1 MFIPGLSRYGRPLE
15 FVESLLPL
23 IGTTPDRFCEADEL
37 SNRLQADRLIAQIRE
52 EADPASANG
61 KKLFAK
67 LGKLGH
73 GRHAE
78 DPRSARLGRQAPDGR
93 VRRAPE
99 QPHQRQDPAADH
111 SRPRRRRSTHVSRA
125 RPGRSRATRR
135 YNVNRLVDLL
145 GEDDYSKAAIV
156 EVLQAHKDRLNVR
169 QLLGQIYFLQP
180 SEKAAVFKLIDE
192 ITTEEMVPDLLARMD
207 GKDPLVKTHLINV
220 LARFDRPDVNQG
232 AAGGA
237 ARQQQARARRG
248 ARRHRPLEDERSTS
262 PRSSGLL
269 LDPDLDVMNKA
280 VDVIIQLNHPET
292 AKYLIE
298 ALKAENEFSRRS
310 AVEILN
316 AIGTTHS
323 VKYLLEAVADEDW
336 WVRSRA
342 SDALARIGGPRVVD
356 AVLDLIK
363 DKDENIRR
371 AAIEILNTCRDKR
384 AVDRLIEAT
393 RDKDWWV
400 SERAADALAEIG
412 DAKALPALLE
422 MMAQEQSLAARRDR
436 GGRQA
441 RHPQDPRQ
449 DAAVLAAPGERSPRR
464 RDQRRRAARG
474 RAAGRSRAALSAA
487 ERTRRR
493 RDRARAVTKALQ
505 KLDGRLSPSGRF
517 SGTGTLGRLRRRE
530 LDDTAA
536 DGTAA
541 AGARHPRRAPTAA
554 ATPAATSTARTL
566 LVEGPEDAVAE
577 PPPPEAPSFDLS
589 ALQNGDMIEGRYKF
603 IQKIGK
609 GAFGTV
615 VLVEDTVVEER
626 LILKFLNANV
636 SSDEEMLK
644 RFVHELRYSRRIT
657 HKNVIRIYDFLYV
670 GGSYAISMEYFPS
683 HTLGTEIANE
693 KPMPPKKAV
702 GYGTD
707 ICIGMSVAHQQGIIH
722 RDLKPANILINDTG
736 LLKIVD
742 FGVAAAAK
750 SGDTQL
756 TKTGYVIGSPKYM
769 APEQIL
775 GKKVDERADI
785 YSLGVIM
792 YEMLAGNPP
801 YSRGDHMSVM
811 YQHVQGKAQPLQRSE
826 PEGSARDRR
835 RRDED
840 HAGRQAETLR
850 VDGRAARRARSGR
863 RGGQVDDHGTYRRV
877 PEARPRARAAP
888 TSISPSAFRRCCAC
902 TATSCRSSSATSA
915 TPSSKATST
924 RS

>member
-1 MFIPGLSRYGRPLE
+1 MN
-15 FVESLLPL
+15 LL
-23 IGTTPDRFCEADEL
+23 T
-37 SNRLQADRLIAQIRE
+37 SYQADKLIQQIRE
-52 EADPASANG
+52 EADPSSPDGKRLFDKLSKLGQGAIPKILDALASADKRQTVEYVEVLSGFINDKTLPLITRG
-61 KKLFAK
+61 LS
-67 LGKLGH
+67 GEG
-73 GRHAE
+73 
-78 DPRSARLGRQAPDGR
+78 DPRTVSGTAWAL
-93 VRRAPE
+93 
-99 QPHQRQDPAADH
+99 
-111 SRPRRRRSTHVSRA
+111 STSK
-125 RPGRSRATRR
+125 R

-169 QLLGQIYFLQP
+169 QLLAQIYFLQP

-192 ITTEEMVPDLLARMD
+192 ITTEEMVPDLLQRLD

-220 LARFDRPDVNQG
+220 LARFDRPEVNKALQEALRDSNKLVRAAALAGVARSKTALDV
-232 AAGGA
+232 AVVA
-237 ARQQQARARRG
+237 
-248 ARRHRPLEDERSTS
+248 
-262 PRSSGLL
+262 GLL
-269 LDPDLDVMNKA
+269 LDPDIDVMNKA

-292 AKYLIE
+292 AKYLID

-323 VKYLLEAVADEDW
+323 IKYLLEAVADEDW

-393 RDKDWWV
+393 KDKDWWV

-412 DAKALPALLE
+412 DAKALPAVLE
-422 MMAQEQSLAARRDR
+422 MMAKNNRSLPVAI
-436 GGRQA
+436 
-441 RHPQDPRQ
+441 
-449 DAAVLAAPGERSPRR
+449 AAVGRLGNHKVLDKVLPFLQRPEKEVRVAAIGAAAQLAGE
-464 RDQRRRAARG
+464 QYAETVKAH
-474 RAAGRSRAALSAA
+474 LQQSAQGA
-487 ERTRRR
+487 DETV
-493 RDRARAVTKALQ
+493 ARAVHKALA
-505 KLDGRLSPSGRF
+505 KLDGRQTPSGRY
-517 SGTGTLGRLRRRE
+517 GTGTLR
-530 LDDTAA
+530 DASVASSSNPPAA
-536 DGTAA
+536 
-541 AGARHPRRAPTAA
+541 
-554 ATPAATSTARTL
+554 PAATAARAAPTRAASPAALPQSATATARTL

-577 PPPPEAPSFDLS
+577 PPPPEAPSFDLN
-589 ALQNGDMIEGRYKF
+589 ALQPGDMIEGRYKF
-603 IQKIGK
+603 VQKIGK

-683 HTLGTEIANE
+683 HTLGAEIANE

-702 GYGTD
+702 AYGMD

-811 YQHVQGKAQPLQRSE
+811 YQHVQGKAQPLNEANPKVPREIADVVTKTMQVDKLKRYASME
-826 PEGSARDRR
+826 E
-835 RRDED
+835 
-840 HAGRQAETLR
+840 LR
-850 VDGRAARRARSGR
+850 VALEAAAGAIR
-863 RGGQVDDHGTYRRV
+863 
-877 PEARPRARAAP
+877 
-888 TSISPSAFRRCCAC
+888 
-902 TATSCRSSSATSA
+902 
-915 TPSSKATST
+915 
-924 RS
+924 

>member
-1 MFIPGLSRYGRPLE
+1 MNFINAYR
-15 FVESLLPL
+15 
-23 IGTTPDRFCEADEL
+23 AD
-37 SNRLQADRLIAQIRE
+37 SIISAIRE
-52 EADPASANG
+52 EADPSSANG
-61 KKLFAK
+61 KKLFARLK
-67 LGKLGH
+67 DLGPSAIPKILEALASSDKRQTVEYVELLSGLTNDKNLPLITR
-73 GRHAE
+73 GLVADG
-78 DPRSARLGRQAPDGR
+78 DPR
-93 VRRAPE
+93 
-99 QPHQRQDPAADH
+99 
-111 SRPRRRRSTHVSRA
+111 TVSGTAWALSSNKRF
-125 RPGRSRATRR
+125 
-135 YNVNRLVDLL
+135 NVNRLVDLL
-145 GEDDYSKAAIV
+145 GEDEYSKAAIV
-156 EVLQAHKDRLNVR
+156 EVLQAHKDRLNIR
-169 QLLGQIYFLQP
+169 QLLAQIYFLQP

-192 ITTEEMVPDLLARMD
+192 VTTEEMVPDLLSRLD

-220 LARFDRPDVNQG
+220 LARFDRPDVNKALQEGLRDSNKLVRG
-232 AAGGA
+232 AALAGI
-237 ARQQQARARRG
+237 ARSKTAIEVSQIA
-248 ARRHRPLEDERSTS
+248 T
-262 PRSSGLL
+262 LL
-269 LDPDLDVMNKA
+269 LDPDLEVMNKA
-280 VDVIIQLNHPET
+280 VDVIIHLNHPET

-310 AVEILN
+310 AVEVLN

-323 VKYLLEAVADEDW
+323 IKYLLEAVADEDW

-412 DAKALPALLE
+412 DAKALPALLD
-422 MMAQEQSLAARRDR
+422 MIGKNNRSLPVAI
-436 GGRQA
+436 
-441 RHPQDPRQ
+441 
-449 DAAVLAAPGERSPRR
+449 AAVAKLGDHRVLDKVLPFLQRPEKEIRVAAIAAVAQLAGEQHGETVRPYIQQS
-464 RDQRRRAARG
+464 
-474 RAAGRSRAALSAA
+474 AAGAD
-487 ERTRRR
+487 ETVQ
-493 RDRARAVTKALQ
+493 RAVTKALQ
-505 KLDGRLSPSGRF
+505 KLDGRLSPSGRYEHR
-517 SGTGTLGRLRRRE
+517 GTATMSSTSPGAATSSPTPPPIPAPGPTR
-530 LDDTAA
+530 TAA
-536 DGTAA
+536 V
-541 AGARHPRRAPTAA
+541 RSAPPVSPP
-554 ATPAATSTARTL
+554 PAATSTARTL
-566 LVEGPEDAVAE
+566 LIDGPEDAAPAS
-577 PPPPEAPSFDLS
+577 PPAPEAPSFDLS

-644 RFVHELRYSRRIT
+644 RFVHELRYSRRLT
-657 HKNVIRIYDFLYV
+657 HQNVIRIYDFLYV

-683 HTLGTEIANE
+683 HTLGAEIANE
-693 KPMPPKKAV
+693 KPMGPKKAV
-702 GYGTD
+702 GYGMD

-811 YQHVQGKAQPLQRSE
+811 YQHVQGKAQPLNEANPKVPRE
-826 PEGSARDRR
+826 IADVV
-835 RRDED
+835 
-840 HAGRQAETLR
+840 TKTM
-850 VDGRAARRARSGR
+850 
-863 RGGQVDDHGTYRRV
+863 QVDKAKRYASMEELRLAL
-877 PEARPRARAAP
+877 EAASAA
-888 TSISPSAFRRCCAC
+888 IR
-902 TATSCRSSSATSA
+902 
-915 TPSSKATST
+915 
-924 RS
+924 

>member
-1 MFIPGLSRYGRPLE
+1 MNFINA
-15 FVESLLPL
+15 F
-23 IGTTPDRFCEADEL
+23 
-37 SNRLQADRLIAQIRE
+37 NADRLIAQIRE
-52 EADPASANG
+52 EADPASAES

-67 LGKLGH
+67 LGKLGTAAIPKVLEALASADKRQTVEYVELLSALLSDKTLPLVTR
-73 GRHAE
+73 GLADG
-78 DPRSARLGRQAPDGR
+78 DPRTVSGTAWAL
-93 VRRAPE
+93 
-99 QPHQRQDPAADH
+99 
-111 SRPRRRRSTHVSRA
+111 STNKRF
-125 RPGRSRATRR
+125 
-135 YNVNRLVDLL
+135 NVNRLVDLL

-192 ITTEEMVPDLLARMD
+192 VTTEDMVPDLLARID

-220 LARFDRPDVNQG
+220 LARFDRPDVSKALQDGLRDGNKLVRG
-232 AAGGA
+232 AALAGL
-237 ARQQQARARRG
+237 ARSKTALDVAVV
-248 ARRHRPLEDERSTS
+248 
-262 PRSSGLL
+262 SGLL

-292 AKYLIE
+292 AKYLID

-310 AVEILN
+310 AVEVLN

-323 VKYLLEAVADEDW
+323 IKFLLEAVADEDW

-422 MMAQEQSLAARRDR
+422 MIGKNNRSLPVAI
-436 GGRQA
+436 
-441 RHPQDPRQ
+441 
-449 DAAVLAAPGERSPRR
+449 AAVGKLGDHKVLDKLLPFLQRPEKEVRVAAIGAVAQLAG
-464 RDQRRRAARG
+464 DQQ
-474 RAAGRSRAALSAA
+474 A
-487 ERTRRR
+487 EAVRPYLQQSGQGADETVQ
-493 RDRARAVTKALQ
+493 RAVTKALQ

-517 SGTGTLGRLRRRE
+517 ERTGTLGATVGVSTTPPPMPQTTQARATTTRV
-530 LDDTAA
+530 AA
-536 DGTAA
+536 
-541 AGARHPRRAPTAA
+541 PPPAPLPPPPSA
-554 ATPAATSTARTL
+554 TARTL
-566 LVEGPEDAVAE
+566 LVEGPDEATPE
-577 PPPPEAPSFDLS
+577 PPAPEAPSFDLN
-589 ALQNGDMIEGRYKF
+589 ALQPGDMIEGRYKF
-603 IQKIGK
+603 VQKIGK

-693 KPMPPKKAV
+693 KPMAPKKAV

-722 RDLKPANILINDTG
+722 RDLKPANILINEAG

-811 YQHVQGKAQPLQRSE
+811 YQHVQGKAQPLHEANPKVPREITDVVSKAMQVDKLKRYSSME
-826 PEGSARDRR
+826 E
-835 RRDED
+835 
-840 HAGRQAETLR
+840 LR
-850 VDGRAARRARSGR
+850 VALEAA
-863 RGGQVDDHGTYRRV
+863 T
-877 PEARPRARAAP
+877 AAV
-888 TSISPSAFRRCCAC
+888 
-902 TATSCRSSSATSA
+902 
-915 TPSSKATST
+915 K
-924 RS
+924 

>member
-1 MFIPGLSRYGRPLE
+1 MNFL
-15 FVESLLPL
+15 
-23 IGTTPDRFCEADEL
+23 TA
-37 SNRLQADRLIAQIRE
+37 LQADRLIAQIRE
-52 EADPASANG
+52 EADPNSPAAQ
-61 KKLFAK
+61 KAFER
-67 LGKLGH
+67 LGKLGN
-73 GRHAE
+73 GAVPKILEALASADKRQTVEYVELLNGLINDKTLPLVTRGLADS
-78 DPRSARLGRQAPDGR
+78 DPR
-93 VRRAPE
+93 
-99 QPHQRQDPAADH
+99 
-111 SRPRRRRSTHVSRA
+111 TVSGTAWALSSNKRF
-125 RPGRSRATRR
+125 
-135 YNVNRLVDLL
+135 NINRLVDLL
-145 GEDDYSKAAIV
+145 GEDEYSKAAII
-156 EVLQAHKDRLNVR
+156 EVLQAHKERLNIR

-192 ITTEEMVPDLLARMD
+192 AMNEDMVPDLLARMD
-207 GKDPLVKTHLINV
+207 GKDPVVKTHLINV
-220 LARFDRPDVNQG
+220 LARFDRPDVQKALQEALRDSNKLVRG
-232 AAGGA
+232 AALSGIV
-237 ARQQQARARRG
+237 
-248 ARRHRPLEDERSTS
+248 RSKTTVDVAVVA
-262 PRSSGLL
+262 GLL

-280 VDVIIQLNHPET
+280 VDVIIHLNHPET
-292 AKYLIE
+292 AKYLLP

-323 VKYLLEAVADEDW
+323 IKYLLEAVADEDW

-412 DAKALPALLE
+412 DSKALPALLE
-422 MMAQEQSLAARRDR
+422 MIDKNNRSLPVAI
-436 GGRQA
+436 
-441 RHPQDPRQ
+441 
-449 DAAVLAAPGERSPRR
+449 AAVGKLGNHKMLDKLLPYLQRPEKEVRIAAINAVAQLAGEQQAEAVRVPLQQSGAGA
-464 RDQRRRAARG
+464 DETVQR
-474 RAAGRSRAALSAA
+474 ALA
-487 ERTRRR
+487 
-493 RDRARAVTKALQ
+493 KALQ
-505 KLDGRLSPSGRF
+505 KLDGKLSPSGRYH
-517 SGTGTLGRLRRRE
+517 GTGTV
-530 LDDTAA
+530 AA
-536 DGTAA
+536 
-541 AGARHPRRAPTAA
+541 PSA
-554 ATPAATSTARTL
+554 ATIATPPPMPAATQSRATMTRSMPPPPSPSATSTARTL
-566 LVEGPEDAVAE
+566 LVEGPEDSVAA
-577 PPPPEAPSFDLS
+577 PPPEQPSFDL
-589 ALQNGDMIEGRYKF
+589 AAMQPGDMIEGRYKY

-683 HTLGTEIANE
+683 HTLGAEIANE
-693 KPMPPKKAV
+693 KPMAWRKAL
-702 GYGTD
+702 GYGMD
-707 ICIGMSVAHQQGIIH
+707 ICVGMSVAHQQGIIH
-722 RDLKPANILINDTG
+722 RDLKPANILINESG

-785 YSLGVIM
+785 YSLGVIL

-811 YQHVQGKAQPLQRSE
+811 YQHVQGKAQPLNEANPKVPRGIADVVTKTMQVDKQKRYASM
-826 PEGSARDRR
+826 
-835 RRDED
+835 DE
-840 HAGRQAETLR
+840 L
-850 VDGRAARRARSGR
+850 RAALETAS
-863 RGGQVDDHGTYRRV
+863 
-877 PEARPRARAAP
+877 AAVG
-888 TSISPSAFRRCCAC
+888 
-902 TATSCRSSSATSA
+902 
-915 TPSSKATST
+915 
-924 RS
+924 

>member
-1 MFIPGLSRYGRPLE
+1 MNFI
-15 FVESLLPL
+15 
-23 IGTTPDRFCEADEL
+23 TA
-37 SNRLQADRLIAQIRE
+37 LQADRLIAQIRE
-52 EADPASANG
+52 EADPSSADG

-67 LGKLGH
+67 LGKLGT
-73 GRHAE
+73 GAIPKILEALASADKRQTVEYVELLNALISDKTLPLITRGLADG
-78 DPRSARLGRQAPDGR
+78 DPR
-93 VRRAPE
+93 
-99 QPHQRQDPAADH
+99 
-111 SRPRRRRSTHVSRA
+111 TVSGTAWALSSNKRF
-125 RPGRSRATRR
+125 
-135 YNVNRLVDLL
+135 NVNRLVDLL

-180 SEKAAVFKLIDE
+180 SEKGAVFKLIDE
-192 ITTEEMVPDLLARMD
+192 VTTEDMVPDLLARMD

-220 LARFDRPDVNQG
+220 LARFDSPEVNKALQEALRDSNKLVRG
-232 AAGGA
+232 AALAGI
-237 ARQQQARARRG
+237 ARSKTTLDVALVA
-248 ARRHRPLEDERSTS
+248 
-262 PRSSGLL
+262 GLL

-292 AKYLIE
+292 AKYLID

-323 VKYLLEAVADEDW
+323 VKWLLEAVADEDW

-384 AVDRLIEAT
+384 AVDRLIDAT
-393 RDKDWWV
+393 KDKDWWV

-422 MMAQEQSLAARRDR
+422 MMAKNNRSLPVAIAAIGKLNNPKVLDKILPYLQRPEKEVRVAAIGAVVQLAGEQ
-436 GGRQA
+436 QA
-441 RHPQDPRQ
+441 E
-449 DAAVLAAPGERSPRR
+449 AVRPLL
-464 RDQRRRAARG
+464 QQ
-474 RAAGRSRAALSAA
+474 SAQGA
-487 ERTRRR
+487 DETVV
-493 RDRARAVTKALQ
+493 RAVTRALQ
-505 KLDGRLSPSGRF
+505 KLEGKLSPSGNYRNNTTVVGATVA
-517 SGTGTLGRLRRRE
+517 SS
-530 LDDTAA
+530 TAPPA
-536 DGTAA
+536 
-541 AGARHPRRAPTAA
+541 
-554 ATPAATSTARTL
+554 PAATVTRAATTRAAPTPPPPAPSGTATARTL
-566 LVEGPEDAVAE
+566 LVEGPDDAVPE

-589 ALQNGDMIEGRYKF
+589 ALQPGDMIEGRYKF
-603 IQKIGK
+603 VQKIGK

-636 SSDEEMLK
+636 ASDEEMLK

-683 HTLGTEIANE
+683 HTLGAEIANE

-707 ICIGMSVAHQQGIIH
+707 ICVGMAVAHQQGIIH
-722 RDLKPANILINDTG
+722 RDLKPANILINETG

-811 YQHVQGKAQPLQRSE
+811 YQHVQGKAQPLNEANPKVPREIADVVTKTMQVDKLKRYASME
-826 PEGSARDRR
+826 E
-835 RRDED
+835 
-840 HAGRQAETLR
+840 LR
-850 VDGRAARRARSGR
+850 VALEAA
-863 RGGQVDDHGTYRRV
+863 T
-877 PEARPRARAAP
+877 AAV
-888 TSISPSAFRRCCAC
+888 R
-902 TATSCRSSSATSA
+902 
-915 TPSSKATST
+915 
-924 RS
+924 

>member
-1 MFIPGLSRYGRPLE
+1 MNFL
-15 FVESLLPL
+15 
-23 IGTTPDRFCEADEL
+23 TA
-37 SNRLQADRLIAQIRE
+37 LQADRLIAQIRE
-52 EADPASANG
+52 EPDPSSATG
-61 KKLFAK
+61 KQLFAK
-67 LGKLGH
+67 LGKLGT
-73 GRHAE
+73 GAIPKIIEALASADKRQTVEYVELLSSLTSDKTLPQVTRGLADG
-78 DPRSARLGRQAPDGR
+78 DPR
-93 VRRAPE
+93 
-99 QPHQRQDPAADH
+99 
-111 SRPRRRRSTHVSRA
+111 TVSGTA
-125 RPGRSRATRR
+125 WALATNKRF
-135 YNVNRLVDLL
+135 NVNRLVDLL
-145 GEDDYSKAAIV
+145 GEDEYSKAGIV
-156 EVLQAHKDRLNVR
+156 EVLQAHKDRLNIR
-169 QLLGQIYFLQP
+169 QLLAQIYFLQP

-192 ITTEEMVPDLLARMD
+192 VASEEMVPDLLARID

-220 LARFDRPDVNQG
+220 LARFDRPEVNNALREALRDSNKLVRG
-232 AAGGA
+232 AALAGI
-237 ARQQQARARRG
+237 ARSKTAIDVG
-248 ARRHRPLEDERSTS
+248 LV
-262 PRSSGLL
+262 SGLL

-292 AKYLIE
+292 AKYLID

-323 VKYLLEAVADEDW
+323 IKYLLEAVSDEDW

-356 AVLDLIK
+356 AVLELIK

-384 AVDRLIEAT
+384 TVDKLIDAT

-422 MMAQEQSLAARRDR
+422 MMSKNNRSLPVAIAAIGKLGSHQILDKVLPYLQRPEKEIRV
-436 GGRQA
+436 A
-441 RHPQDPRQ
+441 AI
-449 DAAVLAAPGERSPRR
+449 AAVAQLAGE
-464 RDQRRRAARG
+464 QQAEAVRG
-474 RAAGRSRAALSAA
+474 PLQQSAQGA
-487 ERTRRR
+487 DETVQ
-493 RDRARAVTKALQ
+493 RAVNKALQ

-517 SGTGTLGRLRRRE
+517 LGG
-530 LDDTAA
+530 
-536 DGTAA
+536 GTASV
-541 AGARHPRRAPTAA
+541 AGPSPTATASPPAPAPQTRTAQTRPAAPTAA
-554 ATPAATSTARTL
+554 TSMARTL
-566 LVEGPEDAVAE
+566 LIEGADDAAVQ
-577 PPPPEAPSFDLS
+577 PPPAEAPSFDLN
-589 ALQNGDMIEGRYKF
+589 ALQSGDMIEGRYKY

-693 KPMPPKKAV
+693 RPMPPKKAV
-702 GYGTD
+702 AYGMD

-811 YQHVQGKAQPLQRSE
+811 YQHVQGKAQPLNEANASVPREIADVVTKTMQVDKLKRYASME
-826 PEGSARDRR
+826 E
-835 RRDED
+835 
-840 HAGRQAETLR
+840 LR
-850 VDGRAARRARSGR
+850 VALEAA
-863 RGGQVDDHGTYRRV
+863 
-877 PEARPRARAAP
+877 AA
-888 TSISPSAFRRCCAC
+888 AVG
-902 TATSCRSSSATSA
+902 
-915 TPSSKATST
+915 
-924 RS
+924 

>member
-1 MFIPGLSRYGRPLE
+1 MNFITSY
-15 FVESLLPL
+15 
-23 IGTTPDRFCEADEL
+23 
-37 SNRLQADRLIAQIRE
+37 NADRLIAQIRE
-52 EADPASANG
+52 EADPSSAEG

-67 LGKLGH
+67 LAKLGP
-73 GRHAE
+73 GAIPKVLEALASADKRQTVEYIELLNALISDKTLPLITRGLADG
-78 DPRSARLGRQAPDGR
+78 DPRTVSGT
-93 VRRAPE
+93 
-99 QPHQRQDPAADH
+99 AA
-111 SRPRRRRSTHVSRA
+111 A
-125 RPGRSRATRR
+125 LATNKRF
-135 YNVNRLVDLL
+135 NVNRLVDLL
-145 GEDDYSKAAIV
+145 GEDEYSKAAIV

-169 QLLGQIYFLQP
+169 QLLAQIYFLQP

-192 ITTEEMVPDLLARMD
+192 VTTEEMVPDLLQRMD

-220 LARFDRPDVNQG
+220 LARFDRPDVNKALQEALRDG
-232 AAGGA
+232 NKLVRAAA
-237 ARQQQARARRG
+237 LASIARSRATIDV
-248 ARRHRPLEDERSTS
+248 ALV
-262 PRSSGLL
+262 SGLL

-292 AKYLIE
+292 AKYLID

-323 VKYLLEAVADEDW
+323 VKYLLEAVSDEDW

-412 DAKALPALLE
+412 DAKALPALLD
-422 MMAQEQSLAARRDR
+422 MINKNDRSLPVAI
-436 GGRQA
+436 
-441 RHPQDPRQ
+441 
-449 DAAVLAAPGERSPRR
+449 AAVGKLGNNRILDKILPFLQRPEKEVRVAAITAVAQLAGEQQAEAVRPYL
-464 RDQRRRAARG
+464 QQ
-474 RAAGRSRAALSAA
+474 SAQGA
-487 ERTRRR
+487 DETVQ
-493 RDRARAVTKALQ
+493 RAVTKALQ
-505 KLDGRLSPSGRF
+505 KLEGRLSPSGRF
-517 SGTGTLGRLRRRE
+517 TGTATL
-530 LDDTAA
+530 A
-536 DGTAA
+536 GTAST
-541 AGARHPRRAPTAA
+541 GAPPPAPTATPA
-554 ATPAATSTARTL
+554 PASQTRATQTRSAPPPSPAATSTARTL
-566 LVEGPEDAVAE
+566 LVEGAEDAVAE
-577 PPPPEAPSFDLS
+577 PPPAETPSFDLS
-589 ALQNGDMIEGRYKF
+589 ALQPGDMIEGRYKF
-603 IQKIGK
+603 VQKIGK

-683 HTLGTEIANE
+683 HTLGAEIANE
-693 KPMPPKKAV
+693 KPMTPKKAV
-702 GYGTD
+702 AYGTD

-722 RDLKPANILINDTG
+722 RDLKPANILINDSG

-811 YQHVQGKAQPLQRSE
+811 YQHVQGKAQPLNDANPKVPREIADVVTKTMQVDKLKRYASME
-826 PEGSARDRR
+826 E
-835 RRDED
+835 
-840 HAGRQAETLR
+840 LR
-850 VDGRAARRARSGR
+850 VALEMAAGAIR
-863 RGGQVDDHGTYRRV
+863 
-877 PEARPRARAAP
+877 
-888 TSISPSAFRRCCAC
+888 
-902 TATSCRSSSATSA
+902 
-915 TPSSKATST
+915 
-924 RS
+924 

>member
-1 MFIPGLSRYGRPLE
+1 MDFLTAI
-15 FVESLLPL
+15 
-23 IGTTPDRFCEADEL
+23 
-37 SNRLQADRLIAQIRE
+37 QADRLIAQIRE
-52 EADPASANG
+52 EADPGSPSA
-61 KKLFAK
+61 KKAFAK
-67 LGKLGH
+67 LGKLGN
-73 GRHAE
+73 GAVPKILEALASADKKQTVEYVELLNSLTNDKTLPLITRGLADS
-78 DPRSARLGRQAPDGR
+78 DPR
-93 VRRAPE
+93 
-99 QPHQRQDPAADH
+99 
-111 SRPRRRRSTHVSRA
+111 TVSGTA
-125 RPGRSRATRR
+125 WALSSNKR

-145 GEDDYSKAAIV
+145 GEDEYSKAAIV

-192 ITTEEMVPDLLARMD
+192 IMTEEMVPDLLARLD

-220 LARFDRPDVNQG
+220 LARYDRPDVNKALQDALRDTNKLVRG
-232 AAGGA
+232 AALAGV
-237 ARQQQARARRG
+237 ARSKTTVDVAVIA
-248 ARRHRPLEDERSTS
+248 
-262 PRSSGLL
+262 GLL
-269 LDPDLDVMNKA
+269 LDPDIDVMNKA

-292 AKYLIE
+292 AKFLLP
-298 ALKAENEFSRRS
+298 ALKAENEFTRRS
-310 AVEILN
+310 AVEVLN

-323 VKYLLEAVADEDW
+323 IKYLLEAVADEDW

-342 SDALARIGGPRVVD
+342 SDALARIGGKRVVD
-356 AVLDLIK
+356 AVLDLIR

-371 AAIEILNTCRDKR
+371 AAVEILVTCKDKS

-412 DAKALPALLE
+412 DAKALPAVLE
-422 MMAQEQSLAARRDR
+422 MVGKNNRSLPTAIAALGKLGSQKNLDQLLPFLQRPEKEVRV
-436 GGRQA
+436 A
-441 RHPQDPRQ
+441 AI
-449 DAAVLAAPGERSPRR
+449 AAVAQLAGEQQAEAVRPYLQQS
-464 RDQRRRAARG
+464 AHGAEETV
-474 RAAGRSRAALSAA
+474 SRAVA
-487 ERTRRR
+487 
-493 RDRARAVTKALQ
+493 KALQ
-505 KLDGRLSPSGRF
+505 KIDGKLSPSGRYT
-517 SGTGTLGRLRRRE
+517 GTGTLGSPTVAST
-530 LDDTAA
+530 TAPPSMA
-536 DGTAA
+536 GATQSRATSTRAA
-541 AGARHPRRAPTAA
+541 APAPPPQSTAS
-554 ATPAATSTARTL
+554 TSTARTL
-566 LVEGPEDAVAE
+566 LVEGPEDSVSAPA
-577 PPPPEAPSFDLS
+577 PEAPSFDLN
-589 ALQNGDMIEGRYKF
+589 ALQSGDMIEGRYKF

-693 KPMPPKKAV
+693 KPMSPKKAV

-811 YQHVQGKAQPLQRSE
+811 YQHVQGKAQPLNEANPNVPREIADVVTRTMQVDKLKRYASME
-826 PEGSARDRR
+826 E
-835 RRDED
+835 
-840 HAGRQAETLR
+840 LR
-850 VDGRAARRARSGR
+850 VALDTAAAVIR
-863 RGGQVDDHGTYRRV
+863 
-877 PEARPRARAAP
+877 
-888 TSISPSAFRRCCAC
+888 
-902 TATSCRSSSATSA
+902 
-915 TPSSKATST
+915 
-924 RS
+924 